1 VADDPPAVVLGRV
14 DAGQRFWRP
23 RIGCWEAPVS
33 AGVIAGERIRE
44 LAGEG
49 VPGVVVLVA
58 GPEGVRAAG
67 AAGLADIAGRVPA
80 SPGMVC
86 PWFSMTKVVT
96 ATAAMRLA
104 ERGLLD
110 LDAPIAGHVPA
121 LRQVRPAGWAS
132 RITARHLLS
141 HSAGLANPIPVRW
154 VHPADQPAPDPDT
167 FLRGLLA
174 RHRKLRFVPGSRARY
189 SNLGPLVL
197 AAALTTATGQQFTD
211 LIAAEILR
219 PLGMAATAFSYTP
232 QTRTRAAVGYHPRR
246 SPMRLLLPRWAIG
259 APAGRWISLQPF
271 LVDGPAY
278 GGLVG
283 PVDELAR
290 FLQLHLRDG
299 ELDGTRVLSPQSAAA
314 MRQITMPGRHYD
326 LGLGWFR
333 PASQRHA
340 DPPFVQHLGG
350 GAGFFNLIRI
360 YPTRGV
366 GVAVMGNVT
375 TYPIDAVARL
385 ALTH

>member
-1 VADDPPAVVLGRV
+1 MA
-14 DAGQRFWRP
+14 AG
-23 RIGCWEAPVS
+23 A
-33 AGVIAGERIRE
+33 IAGERIRAA
-44 LAGEG
+44 AGEG
-49 VPGVVVLVA
+49 VPGITVLVA

-67 AAGLADIAGRVPA
+67 AAGLADVAGRVPA

-86 PWFSMTKVVT
+86 PWFSMTKIVT
-96 ATAAMRLA
+96 ATAAVRLA
-104 ERGLLD
+104 ERGVLD

-121 LRQVRPAGWAS
+121 LQQVRPPGWAS

-154 VHPADQPAPDPDT
+154 VHPVGQPAPDPDA

-174 RHRKLRFVPGSRARY
+174 RHRKLRFEPGSRASY

-197 AAALTTATGQQFTD
+197 AAALAAATGRPFTD
-211 LIAAEILR
+211 LVAAEILG
-219 PLGMAATAFSYTP
+219 PLGMGATAFSVTP
-232 QTRTRAAVGYHPRR
+232 QTRPQAAVGYHPRR
-246 SPMRLLLPRWAIG
+246 SPMRLLLPRWVIG
-259 APAGRWISLQPF
+259 EPAGRWISLRPF
-271 LVDGPAY
+271 EVDGPAY

-283 PVDELAR
+283 PADELAR

-299 ELDGTRVLSPQSAAA
+299 ELDGTRILSAQAAAA
-314 MRQITMPGRHYD
+314 MRQITVPGRRYD

-333 PASQRHA
+333 PASQRTA
-340 DPPFVQHLGG
+340 DPPFVEHLGG

-360 YPTRGV
+360 YRTRGV

-375 TYPIDAVARL
+375 KYPIDAVARL
-385 ALTH
+385 ALTD

>member
-1 VADDPPAVVLGRV
+1 M
-14 DAGQRFWRP
+14 
-23 RIGCWEAPVS
+23 S
-33 AGVIAGERIRE
+33 AGAIAGERIRA

-67 AAGLADIAGRVPA
+67 AAGLADIAARVPA

-86 PWFSMTKVVT
+86 PWFSMTKIVT

-104 ERGLLD
+104 ERGVLD

-132 RITARHLLS
+132 QITARHLLS

-154 VHPADQPAPDPDT
+154 VHPADQPAPDPDE
-167 FLRGLLA
+167 FLGGLLA
-174 RHRKLRFVPGSRARY
+174 RHHKLRFEPGSRASY

-197 AAALTTATGQQFTD
+197 AAALATATGQPFTD
-211 LIAAEILR
+211 LVTAEILG
-219 PLGMAATAFSYTP
+219 PLGMAATAFSFTP
-232 QTRTRAAVGYHPRR
+232 QTQTRAAVGYHPRR

-259 APAGRWISLQPF
+259 EPAGRWVSLRPF

-283 PVDELAR
+283 PVDDLAR

-299 ELDGTRVLSPQSAAA
+299 ELDGTRILSPQAAAA
-314 MRQITMPGRHYD
+314 MRQITVPGRRYD

-333 PASQRHA
+333 PAGQRDA
-340 DPPFVQHLGG
+340 DPPFVEHLGG

-360 YPTRGV
+360 YPTRGI
-366 GVAVMGNVT
+366 GVAIMGNVT
-375 TYPIDAVARL
+375 KYPIDTVARL
-385 ALTH
+385 ALTGG

>member
-1 VADDPPAVVLGRV
+1 MSAD
-14 DAGQRFWRP
+14 
-23 RIGCWEAPVS
+23 
-33 AGVIAGERIRE
+33 VIAGERIRA

-67 AAGLADIAGRVPA
+67 AAGLADIAGRVRA
-80 SPGMVC
+80 WPGMVC

-132 RITARHLLS
+132 RITARHLLT

-154 VHPADQPAPDPDT
+154 VHPADQPAPDPDK

-174 RHRKLRFVPGSRARY
+174 QHRRLRFAPGTRARY

-197 AAALTTATGQQFTD
+197 AAALTTATGQPFTD

-232 QTRTRAAVGYHPRR
+232 QTQSLAAVGYHPRR

-283 PVDELAR
+283 PADELAR

-299 ELDGTRVLSPQSAAA
+299 ELDGTRILSQQSAAA
-314 MRQITMPGRHYD
+314 MRQITMPGRRYD

-333 PASQRHA
+333 PASQRNA

-350 GAGFFNLIRI
+350 GAGFHNLIRI

-375 TYPIDAVARL
+375 KYPIDAIARL

>member
-1 VADDPPAVVLGRV
+1 M
-14 DAGQRFWRP
+14 
-23 RIGCWEAPVS
+23 PV
-33 AGVIAGERIRE
+33 GVIAGERIRAV
-44 LAGEG
+44 AGTG

-58 GPEGVRAAG
+58 GPEGVRAGG
-67 AAGLADIAGRVPA
+67 ACGLADITGRVPA

-86 PWFSMTKVVT
+86 PWFSATKIVT

-104 ERGLLD
+104 ERGMLD
-110 LDAPIAGHVPA
+110 LDAPVAGHVPA
-121 LRQVRPAGWAS
+121 LRQVRPHGWAT

-154 VHPADQPAPDPDT
+154 VHPAGRPAPDPDA

-174 RHRKLRFVPGSRARY
+174 RHGKLRFEPGSRASY

-197 AAALTTATGQQFTD
+197 AAALATATGQPFTD
-211 LIAAEILR
+211 LVQAEILG
-219 PLGMAATAFSYTP
+219 PLGTGATGFSLTSR
-232 QTRTRAAVGYHPRR
+232 TRPRAAVGYHPRR
-246 SPMRLLLPRWAIG
+246 SPMRLLVPRWAIG
-259 APAGRWISLQPF
+259 EPAGRWVSLRPF
-271 LVDGPAY
+271 EVDGPAY

-299 ELDGTRVLSPQSAAA
+299 ELDGTRILSPQSAAA
-314 MRQITMPGRHYD
+314 MRQITTPGHRYD
-326 LGLGWFR
+326 LGLGWYR
-333 PASQRHA
+333 PVGQRDA
-340 DPPFVQHLGG
+340 DPPFVEHLGG

-366 GVAVMGNVT
+366 GVAIMGNAT
-375 TYPIDAVARL
+375 KYPIDAVARL
-385 ALTH
+385 AVTG

>member
-1 VADDPPAVVLGRV
+1 M
-14 DAGQRFWRP
+14 
-23 RIGCWEAPVS
+23 S
-33 AGVIAGERIRE
+33 AGAIASERIRA
-44 LAGEG
+44 LAGEV

-67 AAGLADIAGRVPA
+67 AAGLADVTGRVPA
-80 SPGMVC
+80 GPGMVC
-86 PWFSMTKVVT
+86 PWFSMTKIVT
-96 ATAAMRLA
+96 ATAVMRLA
-104 ERGLLD
+104 ERGVLD
-110 LDAPIAGHVPA
+110 LDAPIVGHVPA
-121 LRQVRPAGWAS
+121 LRQLRPSGWAS

-154 VHPADQPAPDPDT
+154 VHPADQPAPDPDA

-174 RHRKLRFVPGSRARY
+174 RHRRLRFEPGSRAGY

-197 AAALTTATGQQFTD
+197 AAALAAATGQLFTD
-211 LIAAEILR
+211 LVATEILR
-219 PLGMAATAFSYTP
+219 PLGMAATAFSFTP
-232 QTRTRAAVGYHPRR
+232 QSRTRAAVGYHPRR

-259 APAGRWISLQPF
+259 EPAGRWVSLRPF

-290 FLQLHLRDG
+290 FLRLHLRDG
-299 ELDGTRVLSPQSAAA
+299 ELDGTRILSPESAAA
-314 MRQITMPGRHYD
+314 MRRITVPGRRYD

-333 PASQRHA
+333 PASQRSA
-340 DPPFVQHLGG
+340 DPPFVEHLGG

-360 YPTRGV
+360 YPSRGV

-375 TYPIDAVARL
+375 KYPIDAVARL
-385 ALTH
+385 ALTD

>member
-1 VADDPPAVVLGRV
+1 MP
-14 DAGQRFWRP
+14 
-23 RIGCWEAPVS
+23 
-33 AGVIAGERIRE
+33 AGVIAGERIRAR
-44 LAGEG
+44 AGEG

-58 GPEGVRAAG
+58 GPEGLRAAG
-67 AAGLADIAGRVPA
+67 AAGLADISGRVRA
-80 SPGMVC
+80 WPGMVC
-86 PWFSMTKVVT
+86 PWFSITKIAT

-154 VHPADQPAPDPDT
+154 VHPADQQAPDPDA
-167 FLRGLLA
+167 FLHNLLA
-174 RHRKLRFVPGSRARY
+174 QHRMLRSAPGSRARY

-197 AAALTTATGQQFTD
+197 AAAMATAAGQPFTD
-211 LIAAEILR
+211 LIVTEILR
-219 PLGMAATAFSYTP
+219 PLGMAATAFSYPP

-259 APAGRWISLQPF
+259 GRAGRWISLQPF

-299 ELDGTRVLSPQSAAA
+299 ELDGVRILSPQSAAA
-314 MRQITMPGRHYD
+314 MRQITMPGRRYD

-333 PASQRHA
+333 PASQRNA
-340 DPPFVQHLGG
+340 DPPFVEHLGG

-375 TYPIDAVARL
+375 KYPIDAVARL
-385 ALTH
+385 AVTY